1 MLITLGENIRAAR
14 DAAGL
19 SQEAVGRE
27 LGTDADYIRDIEK
40 GRTEPSLTR
49 FVQLARTLGIDPAE
63 LLDGL
68 DTPPA

>member
-1 MLITLGENIRAAR
+1 
-14 DAAGL
+14 L